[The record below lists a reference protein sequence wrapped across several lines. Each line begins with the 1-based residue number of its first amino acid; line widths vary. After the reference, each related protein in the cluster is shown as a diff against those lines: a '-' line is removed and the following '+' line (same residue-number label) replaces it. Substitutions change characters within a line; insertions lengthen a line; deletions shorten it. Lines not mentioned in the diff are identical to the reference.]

1 MIFQVNR
8 AYFTANIAYCSY
20 WSKNARRLTSFSYCD
35 MQRVKISRT
44 LEIVSIIFDD
54 VIALERTW
62 CDSQAWGRWQNSL
75 PARTENLLIWR
86 PDRVSVEGN
95 QNQNMHTWRF
105 TGDQSM
111 KFTNFRSLIRCNAL
125 WTCVGS
131 TSPWTIFRTDMNL
144 PFKYPQYGGSS
155 LNDISSTCSPLLE
168 CCDENIMFFV
178 CSNRLMT
185 SKTVVLRILHCSLVI
200 LIPQIVQFVL
210 PVMISAC

>member
-1 MIFQVNR
+1 M
-8 AYFTANIAYCSY
+8 
-20 WSKNARRLTSFSYCD
+20 
-35 MQRVKISRT
+35 
-44 LEIVSIIFDD
+44 FDD

-144 PFKYPQYGGSS
+144 PFKYLQYDGASW
-155 LNDISSTCSPLLE
+155 NDISSTCSPLLE

-200 LIPQIVQFVL
+200 LIPQFVQFVL